1 MNTLTGYIKSLF
13 SIKIVCLFLFLG
25 SCYILHAQPVSD
37 TTQASKYF
45 SKAEILLADWKL
57 DSAIVH
63 FKKALPIYEKENA
76 QKRIADSYDK
86 IAEAHRKNY
95 DLEDALK
102 NAKKSLEIRLQEF
115 GAEHTAVATSYNSIG
130 HILKGQDQYQ
140 NALDYYQKA
149 LAIQLATFEER
160 DYHVANCYHNIGSIH
175 HVLAEYDKALE
186 YYKKGL
192 TIRTNTFG
200 EQHPK
205 IADSYID
212 LGTTYYHLGKYNKA
226 LDYYQKALD
235 IREVIFGKNSIEV
248 AFCNNHIGDILFRQD
263 KFDLA
268 LTNQEKALSIINH
281 VFGPHHPS
289 TALCYV
295 SIGVIYLNIGQ
306 HDTALQYFNK
316 ALTIRIEK
324 LGRKHARVSDL
335 YIDIG
340 FIHSKKGQY
349 NQSLHYNQKALNIRK
364 KVYPK
369 QHSYLGVCYNNIG
382 LTYLFKGEYDLAL
395 AHHQKANTNLIG
407 TLGKTHNVIALSYN
421 NIANIYKAKKEYDIA
436 LMYYQKAL
444 KIRIHTLGKHH
455 SSTSASYHDIGDIYK
470 IKKENTTALI
480 NYQRA
485 LKIQKHLFG
494 ETRYYI
500 CDIYNSI
507 ASMYTEKK
515 EYNKALGYL
524 KRSISIRLRTDGKHH
539 PRTAKSYNQIAD
551 VYYKTKKYDKAIL
564 YYNKALAA
572 NIKPGENLNGYTF
585 NPNHYLDT
593 NILLYTLQSKA
604 KTLQKRFVDNNKN
617 NDLNTSINIYQKTD
631 VLIHYIRQTLQN
643 HNDKITFA
651 QQAKEVYAD
660 AIQAQLLS
668 NKKYQKQQ
676 SLERAF
682 YYAEKSKANTLKEL
696 LTDSNAKS
704 FSGLPK
710 SILELE
716 QHLKAERSIYT
727 SEILHE
733 RTSQF
738 TDTAKINTYESKL
751 FDLDRKQDSL
761 TQIIE
766 KNYPKYYQLKH
777 QDTIISVSN
786 IQKKL
791 SPNTTVVE
799 FFSSDHVSYAF
810 VISKNNV
817 NVTVLSTPELTKPI
831 EQLKE
836 TIINKNIIPFK
847 EISHQL
853 YTTLIQPIKDQIIGD
868 ELIIIPD
875 GPLWHLNF
883 ELLLTQNNTS
893 KDPRVLSYVLKE
905 YAISYASST
914 TLLFT
919 SFKNKVIPEK
929 QQECLAFSFSNTA
942 VTNSKAMS
950 LVTLR
955 NTHDDL
961 PGTRKEIKAISD
973 IVDGEYYYGQQAIE
987 ANFKKKASQYNI
999 LHLALHGEIDNKH
1012 PENSKLLFTK
1022 SKDSIED
1029 NYLYSHELFAMDI
1042 PAELTVLSACNTG
1055 SGKISKGEGIM
1066 SLGNAF
1072 QYAGT
1077 KSLLL
1082 SSWEVSDQTTPE
1094 LIKYFYINLKKGMNK
1109 AKALQQAKLQY
1120 LNTANINRLD
1130 PFYWG
1135 SFYLVGDAT
1144 PMYFKNNTMIYW
1156 NIGLGILGVLLIL
1169 SFWYRRKKNKRI

>member
-200 EQHPK
+200 TKHPK

-212 LGTTYYHLGKYNKA
+212 LGTTYYHLGEYNKA
-226 LDYYQKALD
+226 LDYHQKALQ
-235 IREVIFGKNSIEV
+235 IREVIFGKNSAEA
-248 AFCNNHIGDILFRQD
+248 AFCYNHIGNILTYLDDFD
-263 KFDLA
+263 KA
-268 LTNQEKALSIINH
+268 LEHLEKALVILDKT
-281 VFGPHHPS
+281 FGIEH
-289 TALCYV
+289 TNVALCNI
-295 SIGVIYLNIGQ
+295 SISKFFRISGKYDMALSLLNKVLPILIDKFKIYHSTFSYLFIEFANI
-306 HDTALQYFNK
+306 YFK
-316 ALTIRIEK
+316 KGWYDQSITYQQK
-324 LGRKHARVSDL
+324 VL
-335 YIDIG
+335 YID
-340 FIHSKKGQY
+340 SK
-349 NQSLHYNQKALNIRK
+349 I
-364 KVYPK
+364 YPK
-369 QHSYLGVCYNNIG
+369 NHSFIGTDYNNIG
-382 LTYLFKGEYDLAL
+382 VMHQYKGQYDIAISYY
-395 AHHQKANTNLIG
+395 KKTLINYINS
-407 TLGKTHNVIALSYN
+407 LGKNHNAVARVYN
-421 NIANIYKAKKEYDIA
+421 NIANTYKAKKEYDIA
-436 LMYYQKAL
+436 LTYYQKTL
-444 KIRIHTLGKHH
+444 KIRIHTLGERH
-455 SSTSASYHDIGDIYK
+455 SLNSYSYLDIGDIYVV
-470 IKKENTTALI
+470 KKEYDIALQY
-480 NYQRA
+480 YQKA
-485 LKIQKHLFG
+485 LKIQEHLFG
-494 ETRYYI
+494 EINYYI
-500 CDIYNSI
+500 CDIYNAI
-507 ASMYTEKK
+507 ANVYSEKE
-515 EYNKALGYL
+515 EYNKAIKHLQQ
-524 KRSISIRLRTDGKHH
+524 SITIRLQTDGKHH
-539 PRTAKSYNQIAD
+539 PRTAKSYNQIAN
-551 VYYKTKKYDKAIL
+551 VYYKTEKYDKATL
-564 YYNKALAA
+564 YYNKAIIA
-572 NIKPGENLNGYTF
+572 NTKPNTELIDANKLNPD
-585 NPNHYLDT
+585 NYLDA
-593 NILLYTLQSKA
+593 NILLHTLQGKA

-651 QQAKEVYAD
+651 QQAKEVYTD

-668 NKKYQKQQ
+668 YKKYQKQQ

-682 YYAEKSKANTLKEL
+682 YYSEKSKANTLKEL
-696 LTDSNAKS
+696 LLDSNAKS

-727 SEILHE
+727 SEILQE

-738 TDTAKINTYESKL
+738 TDTFKINTYESKL

-786 IQKKL
+786 IQEKL
-791 SPNTTVVE
+791 SPNTTVLE
-799 FFSSDHVSYAF
+799 FFSSDRISYAF
-810 VISKNNV
+810 LISKNNI

-831 EQLKE
+831 EQLKK

-853 YTTLIQPIKDQIIGD
+853 YTTLIQPIKDHITGD

-875 GPLWHLNF
+875 GSLWHLNF
-883 ELLLTQNNTS
+883 ELLLTQKDAS
-893 KDPRVLSYVLKE
+893 KDPRVLSYLLKE

-914 TLLFT
+914 TLLFN
-919 SFKNKVIPEK
+919 SFKNKKIPKK
-929 QQECLAFSFSNTA
+929 QQECLAFSFSNTE
-942 VTNSKAMS
+942 VTDSKTMS
-950 LVTLR
+950 LATLR
-955 NTHDDL
+955 NTGDDL

-1169 SFWYRRKKNKRI
+1169 GFWYRRKKD